1 MNAKNTIGPI
11 GTNYISLSAGT
22 DSRTIL
28 ALLRHYHIKHKAI
41 SFGKLNMFETDR
53 IKKFAKKYK
62 IPWQLINL
70 EGIENTFDE
79 LFYRGTFIYNGLLN
93 PLIIH
98 LIPFYDKI
106 KQYGTRRSQHLFK
119 K

>member
-1 MNAKNTIGPI
+1 MQTIENFFMNAKNTIGPI

-62 IPWQLINL
+62 C
-70 EGIENTFDE
+70 ESHTD
-79 LFYRGTFIYNGLLN
+79 YRH
-93 PLIIH
+93 IIH
-98 LIPFYDKI
+98 KVDALSIVTP
-106 KQYGTRRSQHLFK
+106 TNWV
-119 K
+119 